1 MKIWRWI
8 VLGVVL
14 LFVWVLLL
22 APPTLVANLAAN
34 AGLQLQGVSGSLWAG
49 TAKSARLQLGKVR
62 GNNLIFDIGEFSWR
76 LEPFSLLALKACA
89 EVETQ
94 LTVQQVKGR
103 VCASAA
109 GNVRAENLRINFP
122 ASFIELMAPLEASG
136 RVMLA
141 LDDFQLSGAQVEQM
155 TGAGRIENLNVLIGK
170 DWQNFGHLNL
180 QVSAAA
186 APNSGFDFSLV
197 SDDSALQWQANA
209 PEVRLGNQGFEMHL
223 RSSLKLSESYQLQWG
238 EGLAMMGFEEKDG
251 AYLIET
257 RLP

>member
-1 MKIWRWI
+1 MRTLLKWLAYILGGLI
-8 VLGVVL
+8 VM
-14 LFVWVLLL
+14 
-22 APPTLVANLAAN
+22 
-34 AGLQLQGVSGSLWAG
+34 AGATWL
-49 TAKSARLQLGKVR
+49 
-62 GNNLIFDIGEFSWR
+62 
-76 LEPFSLLALKACA
+76 
-89 EVETQ
+89 
-94 LTVQQVKGR
+94 
-103 VCASAA
+103 
-109 GNVRAENLRINFP
+109 
-122 ASFIELMAPLEASG
+122 
-136 RVMLA
+136 
-141 LDDFQLSGAQVEQM
+141 
-155 TGAGRIENLNVLIGK
+155 LIGK